1 MFGLISR
8 RVHERE
14 VAELKAD
21 NARLRGERDQ
31 FAKDRDTTMAATKA
45 IARQFT
51 EAHTHLPAPP
61 VGPSTA
67 IASAEDIAAWEARI
81 KAHDAWTPD
90 PDPENRP
97 TDGAPGRPLHP
108 ATELVR
114 ALDRCS
120 QLEARL
126 AKAEGRDRRKGL
138 GS

>member
-1 MFGLISR
+1 MFGLVSR
-8 RVHERE
+8 QTHERE
-14 VAELKAD
+14 IAALKAD
-21 NARLRGERDQ
+21 NARLRAERDQ
-31 FAKDRDTTMAATKA
+31 FAEDRDAAMAAAKA

-51 EAHTHLPAPP
+51 EAHTHLLAPP
-61 VGPSTA
+61 IKPSTA
-67 IASAEDIAAWEARI
+67 TASAEDIAAWEARV

-97 TDGAPGRPLHP
+97 TDGASGRPLHP